1 MSPLTYPEERAA
13 RSQRETML
21 VDSRYR
27 IRNGT
32 ALQWQPAAGACTVL
46 SEFTASNFT
55 VHRLLESSEKAFPPW
70 LGSSLPPPPPSSLFS
85 FPLYSFHP
93 LHSSAVF
100 PLPEGR
106 VSRGDSLRVQDRT
119 TPLYISIPQL
129 RRRFSPRLDKKKG
142 TLVRD
147 DQPRETVARKGWV
160 VDNVGNRPRRWR
172 ESHPLSEGSRGI
184 SQLSRKYS
192 RVPIHLS
199 FGFSFFSLSLSSTA
213 RFSSRIYTR
222 CKILA
227 PLLLESS
234 DFHITLPGARLMFQ
248 VEFLR
253 NIFTNT
259 EKSRISRVS
268 NCRQIKATRARVS

>member
-1 MSPLTYPEERAA
+1 MEFGFSATQGRKVLYIKDQQAELHSRIVIFGRLSVGFWLLPVSPLTYPEERAA

-199 FGFSFFSLSLSSTA
+199 FGFSFFSLSLFYSEI
-213 RFSSRIYTR
+213 F
-222 CKILA
+222 
-227 PLLLESS
+227 LE
-234 DFHITLPGARLMFQ
+234 DLHAL
-248 VEFLR
+248 
-253 NIFTNT
+253 
-259 EKSRISRVS
+259 
-268 NCRQIKATRARVS
+268 